1 MKRKRSNCPQ
11 CGYPSKGKY
20 ENNPCFGIYT
30 DGGKCGGCG
39 YVDEEA
45 AAANRKL
52 EAEKDIRVQQL
63 RDNPPQFKSVEDWEN
78 WNQEE
83 HLK

>member
-1 MKRKRSNCPQ
+1 MKETNCPK

-20 ENNPCFGIYT
+20 ENNPCFGVY
-30 DGGKCGGCG
+30 GAGRPCGGCN

-45 AAANRKL
+45 KAKILQA
-52 EAEKDIRVQQL
+52 EAEKDVRVQQL
-63 RDNPPQFKSVEDWEN
+63 RDNPPQFKSVEDWKN